1 MTTCNS
7 KKMLGDKS
15 FKIDKKQEEIERET
29 NNVL

>member
-1 MTTCNS
+1 MTNS
-7 KKMLGDKS
+7 KKMLENKS